1 VEEFEQEDGGMGGEN
16 VYSKMH
22 STLKSAMK
30 SPFLLCSLLII
41 FLLFSNSVQSQDY
54 AAYRIFDKAGNPAQF
69 SSVITASKTSDLIF
83 FGELHNNPISHWLQ
97 LELGKA
103 LASDSL
109 TKLVI
114 GAEMFE
120 ADQQILLD
128 EYFAGRISRASFE
141 NEARLWTNYKTDY
154 KPLLEFAKERG
165 IPYVATNIPRR
176 YASMVYS
183 KGLESLEGLSDDA
196 KRWIAPLPIEVDLT
210 LPGYAEIS
218 RAAGGHGGENLPKS
232 QASKDATMAYFTLQN
247 LMPGSRFLHLNG
259 SYHSDGY
266 EGIVWYVRKAQP
278 TLRILTITTQEGDEP
293 VLGKADF
300 TILVP
305 SDMTKTY

>member
-1 VEEFEQEDGGMGGEN
+1 
-16 VYSKMH
+16 
-22 STLKSAMK
+22 MK
-30 SPFLLCSLLII
+30 SPILSSSLFIILLLTSSL
-41 FLLFSNSVQSQDY
+41 QAQDLP
-54 AAYRIFDKAGNPAQF
+54 AYRILDKEGNPATF
-69 SSVITASKTSDLIF
+69 SDMLAASTSNDLIF

-103 LASDSL
+103 LAADSL

-128 EYFAGRISRASFE
+128 EYFAGHISRTSFE

-154 KPLLEFAKERG
+154 KPLLEFAKEKG
-165 IPYVATNIPRR
+165 IPYAATNIPRR
-176 YASMVYS
+176 YASMVYG
-183 KGLESLEGLSDDA
+183 KGLESLDGLSEDA

-232 QASKDATMAYFTLQN
+232 QA
-247 LMPGSRFLHLNG
+247 
-259 SYHSDGY
+259 
-266 EGIVWYVRKAQP
+266 
-278 TLRILTITTQEGDEP
+278 
-293 VLGKADF
+293 
-300 TILVP
+300 
-305 SDMTKTY
+305 

>member
-1 VEEFEQEDGGMGGEN
+1 MKTHCLRSSLFILFLFASV
-16 VYSKMH
+16 V
-22 STLKSAMK
+22 SA
-30 SPFLLCSLLII
+30 
-41 FLLFSNSVQSQDY
+41 QDLP
-54 AAYRIFDKAGNPAQF
+54 AYRILDKAGNQATF
-69 SSVITASKTSDLIF
+69 ADVVAASKSNDLIF

-103 LASDSL
+103 LAADSL
-109 TKLVI
+109 TSLVI

-128 EYFAGRISRASFE
+128 EYFAGHISRTSFE
-141 NEARLWTNYKTDY
+141 AEARLWTNYKTDY
-154 KPLLEFAKERG
+154 KPLLEFAKAND
-165 IPYVATNIPRR
+165 IPYIATNIPRR

-183 KGLESLEGLSDDA
+183 KGLESLDAVSSDG
-196 KRWIAPLPIEVDLT
+196 KRFIAPLPIEVDLT

-232 QASKDATMAYFTLQN
+232 QASKDATMAHFTLKN
-247 LMPGSRFLHLNG
+247 LEPGSRFLHLNG
-259 SYHSDGY
+259 AYHTDGY
-266 EGIVWYVRKAQP
+266 EGIVWYVRKARP
-278 TLRILTITTQEGDEP
+278 TLRILTITTQEGDAA

>member
-1 VEEFEQEDGGMGGEN
+1 
-16 VYSKMH
+16 
-22 STLKSAMK
+22 MK
-30 SPFLLCSLLII
+30 SPILTSSLFI
-41 FLLFSNSVQSQDY
+41 FLFLFAISVNAQDLP
-54 AAYRIFDKAGNPAQF
+54 AYRILDKAGNPATF
-69 SSVITASKTSDLIF
+69 TEVVAASKSNDLIF

-103 LASDSL
+103 LAADSL
-109 TKLVI
+109 TSLVI

-128 EYFAGRISRASFE
+128 EYFAGHISRTSFE
-141 NEARLWTNYKTDY
+141 AEARLWTNYKTDY
-154 KPLLEFAKERG
+154 KPLLEFAKAND
-165 IPYVATNIPRR
+165 IPYIATNIPRR
-176 YASMVYS
+176 YASMVYN
-183 KGLESLEGLSDDA
+183 KGLESLDTVSADG
-196 KRWIAPLPIEVDLT
+196 KRFIAPLPIEVDLT

-232 QASKDATMAYFTLQN
+232 QASKDATMAHFTLKN
-247 LMPGSRFLHLNG
+247 MAPGSRFLHLNG
-259 SYHSDGY
+259 AYHTDGY

-278 TLRILTITTQEGDEP
+278 NLRILTITTQEGDAP
-293 VLGKADF
+293 TLGKADF

>member
-1 VEEFEQEDGGMGGEN
+1 
-16 VYSKMH
+16 
-22 STLKSAMK
+22 MK
-30 SPFLLCSLLII
+30 SSLLIVFLLCTA
-41 FLLFSNSVQSQDY
+41 SVNAQDLP
-54 AAYRIFDKAGNPAQF
+54 AYRILDKAGNPATF
-69 SSVITASKTSDLIF
+69 ADLVTASTSSDLIF

-103 LASDSL
+103 LAADSL
-109 TKLVI
+109 TNLVI

-128 EYFAGRISRASFE
+128 EYFAGHISRTSFE
-141 NEARLWTNYKTDY
+141 AEARLWTNYKTDY
-154 KPLLEFAKERG
+154 KPLLEFAKAND
-165 IPYVATNIPRR
+165 IPYIATNIPRR

-183 KGLESLEGLSDDA
+183 KGLESLNAVSADG
-196 KRWIAPLPIEVDLT
+196 KRHIAPLPIEVDLT

-232 QASKDATMAYFTLQN
+232 QAVKDATMAHFTVKN
-247 LMPGSRFLHLNG
+247 MAPGSRFLHLNG
-259 SYHSDGY
+259 AYHTDGY
-266 EGIVWYVRKAQP
+266 EGIVWYVRKARP
-278 TLRILTITTQEGDEP
+278 TLRILTITTQEGDAA

>member
-1 VEEFEQEDGGMGGEN
+1 
-16 VYSKMH
+16 MH
-22 STLKSAMK
+22 PLETVMK
-30 SPFLLCSLLII
+30 SSLFVV
-41 FLLFSNSVQSQDY
+41 FLLFASLANAQDLP
-54 AAYRIFDKAGNPAQF
+54 AYRILDKAGNPVDFAD
-69 SSVITASKTSDLIF
+69 VVAASKSADLIF

-103 LASDSL
+103 LAADSL

-120 ADQQILLD
+120 TDQQILLD
-128 EYFAGRISRASFE
+128 EYFAGLISRTSFE
-141 NEARLWTNYKTDY
+141 AEARLWTNYKTDY
-154 KPLLEFAKERG
+154 KPLLEFAKAKD
-165 IPYVATNIPRR
+165 IPYIATNIPRR

-183 KGLESLEGLSDDA
+183 KGLESLNSVSADG
-196 KRWIAPLPIEVDLT
+196 KRFIAPLPIEVDLT

-232 QASKDATMAYFTLQN
+232 QAVKDATMAHFTLKN
-247 LMPGSRFLHLNG
+247 LEPGSRFLHLNG
-259 SYHSDGY
+259 AYHTDGY
-266 EGIVWYVRKAQP
+266 EGIVWYVRKARP
-278 TLRILTITTQEGDEP
+278 TLRILTITTQEGDAA

>member
-1 VEEFEQEDGGMGGEN
+1 
-16 VYSKMH
+16 MH
-22 STLKSAMK
+22 PLMPAMK
-30 SPFLLCSLLII
+30 SPFLRCSLFIF
-41 FLLFSNSVQSQDY
+41 FLLSALSVSAQDLP
-54 AAYRIFDKAGNPAQF
+54 AYRILDKAGNVATF
-69 SSVITASKTSDLIF
+69 ADVVAASRSNDLIF
-83 FGELHNNPISHWLQ
+83 FGESHNNPISHWLQ

-109 TKLVI
+109 KNLVI

-128 EYFAGRISRASFE
+128 EYFAGLISRNSFE
-141 NEARLWTNYKTDY
+141 DEARLWTNYKTDY
-154 KPLLEFAKERG
+154 KPLLEFAKAND

-183 KGLESLEGLSDDA
+183 KGLESLDGLSADA
-196 KRWIAPLPIEVDLT
+196 KRWIAPLPITVDLT

-218 RAAGGHGGENLPKS
+218 KAAGGHGGENLPKS
-232 QASKDATMAYFTLQN
+232 QAVKDATMAHFTLKN
-247 LMPGSRFLHLNG
+247 MAPGSRFLHLNG

-278 TLRILTITTQEGDEP
+278 NVRILTITTQEGDAAE
-293 VLGKADF
+293 LGKADF

-305 SDMTKTY
+305 KDMTKTY

>member
-1 VEEFEQEDGGMGGEN
+1 
-16 VYSKMH
+16 
-22 STLKSAMK
+22 MK
-30 SPFLLCSLLII
+30 SSLFI
-41 FLLFSNSVQSQDY
+41 FLFLFAISVSAQDLP
-54 AAYRIFDKAGNPAQF
+54 AYRILDKAGNPATF
-69 SSVITASKTSDLIF
+69 ADVVAASRSNDLIF

-103 LASDSL
+103 LAADSL
-109 TKLVI
+109 TSLVI

-128 EYFAGRISRASFE
+128 EYFAGRISRSSFE
-141 NEARLWTNYKTDY
+141 DEARLWTNYKTDY
-154 KPLLEFAKERG
+154 KPLLEFAKAND
-165 IPYVATNIPRR
+165 IPYIATNIPRR
-176 YASMVYS
+176 YASMIYS
-183 KGLESLEGLSDDA
+183 KGMESLDGLSADA

-232 QASKDATMAYFTLQN
+232 QAAKDATMAHFTLKN
-247 LMPGSRFLHLNG
+247 LAPGSRFLHLNG
-259 SYHSDGY
+259 AYHTDGY

-278 TLRILTITTQEGDEP
+278 NLRILTITTQEGDAA
-293 VLGKADF
+293 VLAKADF

-305 SDMTKTY
+305 TDMTKTY

>member
-1 VEEFEQEDGGMGGEN
+1 V
-16 VYSKMH
+16 K
-22 STLKSAMK
+22 A
-30 SPFLLCSLLII
+30 
-41 FLLFSNSVQSQDY
+41 QDKP
-54 AAYRIFDKAGNPAQF
+54 AYRILDKAGNPATF
-69 SSVITASKTSDLIF
+69 ADVVAASRSNDLIF

-103 LASDSL
+103 LAADSL
-109 TKLVI
+109 TSLVI

-128 EYFAGRISRASFE
+128 EYFAGHISRTSFE
-141 NEARLWTNYKTDY
+141 AEARLWTNYKTDY
-154 KPLLEFAKERG
+154 KPLLEFAKAND
-165 IPYVATNIPRR
+165 IPYIATNIPRR

-183 KGLESLEGLSDDA
+183 KGLESLDA
-196 KRWIAPLPIEVDLT
+196 VSADGKRFIAPLPIEVDLT

-232 QASKDATMAYFTLQN
+232 QASKDATMAHFTLKN
-247 LMPGSRFLHLNG
+247 MAPGSRFLHLNG
-259 SYHSDGY
+259 AYHTDGY
-266 EGIVWYVRKAQP
+266 EGIVWYVRKARP
-278 TLRILTITTQEGDEP
+278 TLRILTITTQEGDAA

-305 SDMTKTY
+305 KDMTKTY

>member
-1 VEEFEQEDGGMGGEN
+1 VNAQE
-16 VYSKMH
+16 
-22 STLKSAMK
+22 L
-30 SPFLLCSLLII
+30 P
-41 FLLFSNSVQSQDY
+41 
-54 AAYRIFDKAGNPAQF
+54 AYRILDKAGNPATF
-69 SSVITASKTSDLIF
+69 ADVVAASRSNDLIF

-103 LASDSL
+103 LAADSL
-109 TKLVI
+109 TSLVI

-128 EYFAGRISRASFE
+128 EYFAGHISRTSFE
-141 NEARLWTNYKTDY
+141 AEARLWTNYKTDY
-154 KPLLEFAKERG
+154 KPLLEFAKAND
-165 IPYVATNIPRR
+165 IPYIATNIPRR

-183 KGLESLEGLSDDA
+183 KGLESLDTVSADG
-196 KRWIAPLPIEVDLT
+196 KRFIAPLPIEVDLT

-232 QASKDATMAYFTLQN
+232 QASKDATMAHFTLKN
-247 LMPGSRFLHLNG
+247 LEPGSRFLHLNG
-259 SYHSDGY
+259 AYHTDGY

-278 TLRILTITTQEGDEP
+278 NLRILTITTQEGDAA

-300 TILVP
+300 MILVP

>member
-1 VEEFEQEDGGMGGEN
+1 
-16 VYSKMH
+16 
-22 STLKSAMK
+22 MK
-30 SPFLLCSLLII
+30 SPSLLCSLFI
-41 FLLFSNSVQSQDY
+41 FLLLFTNSVYAQDLP
-54 AAYRIFDKAGNPAQF
+54 AYRILDKEGNLATF
-69 SSVITASKTSDLIF
+69 SDVVAVSKANDLIF

-103 LASDSL
+103 LAADSI
-109 TKLVI
+109 TNLVI

-120 ADQQILLD
+120 TDQQILLD
-128 EYFAGRISRASFE
+128 EYFAGHISRTSFE

-154 KPLLEFAKERG
+154 KPLVEFAKENG
-165 IPYVATNIPRR
+165 IPYIATNIPRR

-183 KGLESLEGLSDDA
+183 KGLESLDGLSDDA
-196 KRWIAPLPIEVDLT
+196 KRWIAPLPIDVDLT
-210 LPGYAEIS
+210 LPGYAEIT

-232 QASKDATMAYFTLQN
+232 QASKDATMAYFTLKN
-247 LMPGSRFLHLNG
+247 IVPGSRFLHLNG

-278 TLRILTITTQEGDEP
+278 TIRILTITTQEGDEA

-305 SDMTKTY
+305 KDMTKTY

>member
-1 VEEFEQEDGGMGGEN
+1 
-16 VYSKMH
+16 
-22 STLKSAMK
+22 MK
-30 SPFLLCSLLII
+30 SSLFVVFLLSASLV
-41 FLLFSNSVQSQDY
+41 SAQDLS
-54 AAYRIFDKAGNPAQF
+54 AYRILDKAGNPATF
-69 SSVITASKTSDLIF
+69 ADVVAASRSNDLIF

-103 LASDSL
+103 LAADSL
-109 TKLVI
+109 TSLVI

-128 EYFAGRISRASFE
+128 EYFAGRISRSSFE
-141 NEARLWTNYKTDY
+141 DEARLWTNYKTDY
-154 KPLLEFAKERG
+154 KPLLEFAKAND
-165 IPYVATNIPRR
+165 IPYIATNIPRR
-176 YASMVYS
+176 YASMIYS
-183 KGLESLEGLSDDA
+183 KGMESLDGLSADA

-232 QASKDATMAYFTLQN
+232 QAAKDATMAHFTLKN
-247 LMPGSRFLHLNG
+247 LAPGSRFLHLNG
-259 SYHSDGY
+259 AYHTDGY

-278 TLRILTITTQEGDEP
+278 NLRILTITTQEGDAA

-305 SDMTKTY
+305 TDMTKTY